1 MAFMIAQAAARRGD
15 AVALRDEYGQRT
27 WIALDRRVNRLMR
40 ALAAAGV
47 ARGDR
52 IALYAGNGIATFELM
67 AAAHH
72 SGVQYVP
79 VNWHFTA
86 DELAHVLADSGAVG
100 LFTDWR
106 FAGTAEQALT
116 MVPGAASRLR
126 VCAGAGA
133 GEGASGGTADA
144 AGADAEAGATGPAGF
159 VDFEA
164 LVASQ
169 DDESEPAAQAVGGP
183 MFYTSGTTGRPKGV
197 LRAADGPPPPIESLD
212 AFADFLMQ
220 MLRLPRDGTTLLAG
234 PYYHSAQW
242 SFSFGPMLAGS
253 SVVMTQRFDAART
266 LQLIDAHRIT
276 NVHLV
281 PTQFVRLLRLDAA
294 TRAAFSGA
302 SLQRVWHGAAPCP
315 PQVKRGM
322 IDWWGPC
329 IHEYYGSTEAG
340 VVTGISS
347 ADWLARPGSVGPVI
361 GQADVFVLREDGS
374 AADAGEQGTIY
385 MRNRRGIGL
394 RYHNDPQKTAAA
406 HREAGLF
413 TTGDVGW
420 IDAEG
425 YLFLTDR
432 RIDMIISG
440 GVNVYPAEI
449 EAVLASHPA
458 VRDVAVI
465 GVPNAEFGEE
475 VKAIVELEPGRAGD
489 EPLREELERH
499 CRATLAGYK
508 VPRSIEFRERLPRTE
523 TGKLQKRLL
532 REAYW
537 AGSGRRI

>member
-15 AVALRDEYGQRT
+15 AVALRDEFGQRT
-27 WIALDRRVNRLMR
+27 WTALDRRVNRLMR
-40 ALAAAGV
+40 ALAEAGV
-47 ARGDR
+47 GRGDR

-72 SGVQYVP
+72 AGVQYVP

-106 FAGTAEQALT
+106 FASTAAQALSL
-116 MVPGAASRLR
+116 VPGAAPRLR
-126 VCAGAGA
+126 VCARAGSGKA
-133 GEGASGGTADA
+133 ASGGTADGEG
-144 AGADAEAGATGPAGF
+144 AGGDEGVPAGF

-164 LVASQ
+164 FVSAQ
-169 DDESEPAAQAVGGP
+169 HDDSEPAAQAVGGP

-197 LRAADGPPPPIESLD
+197 LRAADGPPPPIESLN

-220 MLRLPRDGTTLLAG
+220 MLQLPRDGTTLLAG

-242 SFSFGPMLAGS
+242 SFAFGPMLAGS
-253 SVVMTQRFDAART
+253 GVVMTQRFDAART
-266 LQLIDAHRIT
+266 LQLIDSHRLT

-281 PTQFVRLLRLDAA
+281 PTQFVRLLRLDAE
-294 TRAAFSGA
+294 TRAAFSGV

-315 PQVKRGM
+315 PQAKREM

-361 GQADVFVLREDGS
+361 GQADVIVLRDDGS
-374 AADAGEQGTIY
+374 AADVGERGTIY
-385 MRNRRGIGL
+385 MRNRRGIAL
-394 RYHNDPQKTAAA
+394 RYHNDPEKTRAA

-420 IDAEG
+420 IDVEG
-425 YLFLTDR
+425 FLFLTDR

-440 GVNVYPAEI
+440 GVNIYPAEI

-475 VKAIVELEPGRAGD
+475 VKAVVELEAGRVGD
-489 EPLREELERH
+489 DALRGELERH

-532 REAYW
+532 REPYW
-537 AGSGRRI
+537 QGVGRRI